1 MKPIFIIRKGEQMIV
16 NLLAWI
22 LLGLIAGWIAGLIVP
37 EVTGGGIWGNIAVGI
52 IGAIVGGFVFQ
63 ALGGPGISGP
73 FNFYSMLVAVVGAV
87 ILLYLAKMLQ
97 TRA

>member
-1 MKPIFIIRKGEQMIV
+1 MIV
-16 NLLAWI
+16 NLLAWV
-22 LLGLIAGWIAGLIVP
+22 LLGLIAGWIANLIVP
-37 EVTGGGIWGNIAVGI
+37 EVTGAGIWSNVVVGI

-73 FNFYSMLVAVVGAV
+73 FSFYSILVAIAGAA
-87 ILLYLAKMLQ
+87 ILLSLAKMLQ